1 MIFNLNATT
10 KPERLL
16 NTLKRPETIV
26 KKSERLIL
34 VRRIYLNPQSTLFT
48 MLSGDLCGKLVK
60 GQMAL
65 LQMHKDPVANIRINV
80 AKTIQAL
87 AAPLKATKENQVRKK
102 LLNFCVGCCASDT

>member
-1 MIFNLNATT
+1 MVALAELVSADT
-10 KPERLL
+10 
-16 NTLKRPETIV
+16 V
-26 KKSERLIL
+26 KKMF
-34 VRRIYLNPQSTLFT
+34 VP
-48 MLSGDLCGKLVK
+48 V
-60 GQMAL
+60 L